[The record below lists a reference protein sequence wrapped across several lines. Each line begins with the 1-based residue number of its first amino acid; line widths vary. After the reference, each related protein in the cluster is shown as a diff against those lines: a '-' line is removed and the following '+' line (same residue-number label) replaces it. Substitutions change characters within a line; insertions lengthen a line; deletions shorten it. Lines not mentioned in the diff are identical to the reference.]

1 MAVPTPNYSEV
12 KDTMHP
18 RNQHR
23 LGYDF
28 KMLIKALPK
37 LRPFVAINEYG
48 NQTINFADPDAVITL
63 NRALLKHHYK
73 IIYWDIPEGF
83 LCPPIPGRAD
93 YIHYVADLL
102 ATTNNGTIR
111 KGKKV
116 KVLDVGVGAN
126 CVYPIIGHQEY
137 GWSFV
142 ATDIDAEAIG
152 SAQNIITNNADL
164 KGAIE
169 LRLQKHR
176 ADIFIFAIKPGELF
190 DLTICNPPF
199 HASAKAAAEGSRR
212 KWNNLG
218 LKTGNEPV
226 LNFGGQNAELW
237 YPGGEAAF
245 LKLMAVQSIRFAK
258 QCLWFTTL
266 VSKKENLR
274 ILYNELQRAGAVD
287 IQTINMSQGQKA
299 SRIMAWTFLSLLEQQ
314 DFGKAPALPAATD

>member
-1 MAVPTPNYSEV
+1 MAESTPNPSEV
-12 KDTMHP
+12 KVTMHP
-18 RNQHR
+18 RNRHR
-23 LGYDF
+23 MGYDF
-28 KMLIKALPK
+28 KALLKAVPQ
-37 LRPFVAINEYG
+37 LRPFVTVNQYD
-48 NQTINFADPDAVITL
+48 NQTINFANPDAVKML
-63 NRALLKHHYK
+63 NRALLKLHYN
-73 IIYWDIPEGF
+73 IEHWDIPAGY

-93 YIHYVADLL
+93 YIHYAADLL
-102 ATTNNGTIR
+102 ASTNNGVVR

-116 KVLDVGVGAN
+116 RVLDIGVGAN

-142 ATDIDAEAIG
+142 GTDIDEEAIQ
-152 SAQNIITNNADL
+152 SAHKIIDDNEEL
-164 KGAIE
+164 KNAIE

-176 ADIFIFAIKPGELF
+176 ADIFLFAIKPGERF

-199 HASAKAAAEGSRR
+199 HASIKEAAEGSRR

-218 LKTGNEPV
+218 LKAGKEKEPI

-245 LKLMAVQSIRFAK
+245 LKQMAAQSTHFAK

-274 ILYNELQRAGAVD
+274 ILYNALQKAGAADV
-287 IQTINMSQGQKA
+287 QTINMSQGQKV
-299 SRIMAWTFLSLLEQQ
+299 SRIMAWTFLSTEDQQ
-314 DFGKAPALPAATD
+314 HWINR

>member
-1 MAVPTPNYSEV
+1 MPESAPNQPEI
-12 KDTMHP
+12 KETMHP

-28 KMLIKALPK
+28 KALIKAIPQ
-37 LRPFVAINEYG
+37 LRPFVAVNQYD
-48 NQTINFADPDAVITL
+48 NQTINFSNPDAVKML
-63 NRALLKHHYK
+63 NKALLKHHYN
-73 IIYWDIPEGF
+73 IGNWDIPAGY

-102 ATTNNGTIR
+102 GTSNAGVIR

-116 KVLDVGVGAN
+116 RVLDIGTGAN
-126 CVYPIIGHQEY
+126 CVYPIIGQQEY

-142 ATDIDAEAIG
+142 GTDIDEAAIE
-152 SAQNIITNNADL
+152 SAQKIIDANAQL
-164 KGAIE
+164 KNTIE

-176 ADIFIFAIKPGELF
+176 GDIFVFAIKPGELF

-199 HASAKAAAEGSRR
+199 HASIKEATEGSRR

-218 LKTGNEPV
+218 LKAEKEKEPL

-245 LKLMAVQSIRFAK
+245 LKLMAAQSTRFAK

-274 ILYNELQRAGAVD
+274 ILYNALQKAGAAEV
-287 IQTINMSQGQKA
+287 QTINMSQGQKV
-299 SRIMAWTFLSLLEQQ
+299 SRIMAWTFFSPEEQQ
-314 DFGKAPALPAATD
+314 QWVKKG